1 MDEILRI
8 VVIGRVQGV
17 GYRFFTEALAR
28 RLGLAGWVRNLPA
41 GDVEIVARVEGRREA
56 EFLAELRRG
65 PPMARVTGLKV
76 EPASR
81 HMTCPASG
89 FTTRF

>member
-8 VVIGRVQGV
+8 VVKGHVQGV
-17 GYRFFTEALAR
+17 GFRFFTEALAR

-41 GDVEIVARVEGRREA
+41 GDVEILARVDGEREA
-56 EFLAELRRG
+56 AFLAELRRG
-65 PPMARVTGLKV
+65 PPMARVTDLEV